1 MLHLADAFLHLWRS
15 SVSTDWHAC
24 EYACTQMSRPTAPR
38 ANQSASPM
46 LRLLPSH
53 TGRPPPMTR
62 MRRRL
67 RSLGSRGSGVGSR
80 VSRERAVS
88 RQMEYGLRG
97 RSFQDRR
104 AAALAPSTQER
115 LDVRD
120 MPMRRDDQTEER
132 AKRSCTAGESS
143 GQQQRRHAKH
153 DTVHGTVMVGRLRS
167 GFRRVV
173 QGSARRPQRSHAT
186 LDLKLTQRV
195 SVWISFLGVRVSC
208 EADVRRWSPRACRS
222 DQCSLRSCSREGR
235 IEGA

>member
-15 SVSTDWHAC
+15 SVSTDWRAC

-132 AKRSCTAGESS
+132 AKRSCTAGGEQRTTTKEACQTRHRTWNCNGRTTTLGISS
-143 GQQQRRHAKH
+143 CCARFGPTATAFSR
-153 DTVHGTVMVGRLRS
+153 DT
-167 GFRRVV
+167 
-173 QGSARRPQRSHAT
+173 
-186 LDLKLTQRV
+186 
-195 SVWISFLGVRVSC
+195 
-208 EADVRRWSPRACRS
+208 
-222 DQCSLRSCSREGR
+222 
-235 IEGA
+235 